1 MNRIFTWVFLLIFG
15 LGVATAAASSV
26 DVMPVKSN
34 SYTLIVS
41 IPFQDDIDIRVSP
54 NPANDY
60 FAVTSNI
67 NYSKIQLFNIIG
79 KPLKTYRVSADNNYQ
94 LTDVPGGIYILRF
107 MDSNNQVIKT
117 IKLYKKN

>member
-1 MNRIFTWVFLLIFG
+1 MNRIFTWAFLLIFG
-15 LGVATAAASSV
+15 FGVATATASSV
-26 DVMPVKSN
+26 DIMPVKSN
-34 SYTLIVS
+34 SSTLIVS

-79 KPLKTYRVSADNNYQ
+79 KTFKDLSC
-94 LTDVPGGIYILRF
+94 LC
-107 MDSNNQVIKT
+107 
-117 IKLYKKN
+117 